1 MSNRSEHTPCSRDTS
16 LPTPPRSD
24 VGADMGFCM
33 FVSLNEANLSKANC
47 VNYPRNPF
55 VFIHASRC
63 VGPTLIKLIFGR
75 ACSCLKPKDILSRL
89 TIKENSSLR
98 GMNDV
103 AYIPIDSIL
112 CEISVHIER
121 QAYQQSIVKFLQRH
135 RFRYMPRRGKGTDF
149 DNLCEG
155 SMSDT
160 PIKYIQLIKT
170 FFKKLQTYAHRVDI
184 GMYHVYH
191 SHHHRHQIIQISNI
205 ESC

>member
-1 MSNRSEHTPCSRDTS
+1 MSTRLVPEIRVFRHLHDLTWGRIWVSVCLCHWMKRTFQKQIVSIPPKSLCVHSR
-16 LPTPPRSD
+16 
-24 VGADMGFCM
+24 
-33 FVSLNEANLSKANC
+33 
-47 VNYPRNPF
+47 
-55 VFIHASRC
+55 IC

-149 DNLCEG
+149 DNFCEG

-160 PIKYIQLIKT
+160 PIKYIQLNKT

-205 ESC
+205 ESY